1 MSNVWQHDPCSFLAA
16 LPVVTHL
23 ELYNVRVDGTLYVAL
38 LAALPATVH
47 LSLVRCS
54 FADLSDV
61 LSLAVSFPLLE
72 SLAVSSLWIPQ
83 STKHADL
90 PCPPRL
96 HTVAFDHI
104 ASLPADF
111 FHWLTQPNDQSTPIE
126 RLSFGISS
134 EQDLRPLAA
143 LLSAFGAALCHL
155 HLRVH
160 IEATLSREPHPQFPR
175 SVTRADPAP
184 LQASWT
190 TPRARSPSR
199 PAPPCARSASSSTSA
214 SCASPRTAASPR
226 SPRSS
231 RSSRPLRRSPS
242 RSPSRC
248 ASTTS
253 TPRTCARSTRNAA
266 FARCRP
272 CASATCARSTGPRS
286 SASSRAGCG
295 NSACWA
301 RATALRSRSGS
312 ATGVRSSLSGV
323 FFPLWMFLWRSFS
336 QVTSQ
341 ALLTAAVLRRPV
353 ERLAG
358 WKLQIMWQGCNAEL
372 FLRAQIG
379 TCRWRTC
386 TRHVFAVLCYGT
398 LAVHTA
404 TRGCDE

>member
-1 MSNVWQHDPCSFLAA
+1 MPLPPELTDRIIGVLHHDYLSLAACALTATSWLPAARYHRFRHTHLPYSKLDAFKHLLHGAPQLGLCIQSLRISSSHHMSNVWQHDPCSFLAA

-160 IEATLSREPHPQFPR
+160 IEATLSRLL
-175 SVTRADPAP
+175 DNPACT
-184 LQASWT
+184 LSL
-190 TPRARSPSR
+190 
-199 PAPPCARSASSSTSA
+199 APC
-214 SCASPRTAASPR
+214 
-226 SPRSS
+226 
-231 RSSRPLRRSPS
+231 
-242 RSPSRC
+242 
-248 ASTTS
+248 
-253 TPRTCARSTRNAA
+253 
-266 FARCRP
+266 
-272 CASATCARSTGPRS
+272 
-286 SASSRAGCG
+286 
-295 NSACWA
+295 
-301 RATALRSRSGS
+301 TALRTLSLQLDLGELCVPANRSLPAIPALLAQLPPAAPIALAITLALRVDDVDTADLRALDS
-312 ATGVRSSLSGV
+312 ECGVRALS
-323 FFPLWMFLWRSFS
+323 
-336 QVTSQ
+336 
-341 ALLTAAVLRRPV
+341 PV
-353 ERLAG
+353 R
-358 WKLQIMWQGCNAEL
+358 
-372 FLRAQIG
+372 FRDLRALDWPALERVLARGVRQFSVLG
-379 TCRWRTC
+379 TGDRAALEEWVGDRCPELAQRG
-386 TRHVFAVLCYGT
+386 VLSFVDVP
-398 LAVHTA
+398 L
-404 TRGCDE
+404 EEL